1 MITAFL
7 LLYSELIH
15 GDGGKRGAE
24 IELQQPIA
32 NNRHHGLHELLRPL
46 RSGLVQNHEIGVVGC
61 AIRFH
66 HLHVT
71 GGDRSHEKSV
81 VNEGLRQNGL
91 GLLDVAVDLHD
102 VVLRVTRR
110 KRSNGDHVIH
120 DVIREEA
127 NLPLAGNCGVE
138 RAEHGLTLLISAMR
152 DSGLG

>member
-1 MITAFL
+1 MIIALL

-32 NNRHHGLHELLRPL
+32 NNRHHGLHELLRLL

-61 AIRFH
+61 AVRFH

-71 GGDRSHEKSV
+71 GGDRCHEKSV
-81 VNEGLRQNGL
+81 VNEGLRENGL

-102 VVLRVTRR
+102 VVLRVRRR

-127 NLPLAGNCGVE
+127 NLPLAGNGGVE
-138 RAEHGLTLLISAMR
+138 RAEHGLALLISAMR

>member
-1 MITAFL
+1 M
-7 LLYSELIH
+7 
-15 GDGGKRGAE
+15 
-24 IELQQPIA
+24 
-32 NNRHHGLHELLRPL
+32 
-46 RSGLVQNHEIGVVGC
+46 
-61 AIRFH
+61 
-66 HLHVT
+66 
-71 GGDRSHEKSV
+71 

-102 VVLRVTRR
+102 VVLRVRRRR

-127 NLPLAGNCGVE
+127 NLPLAGNGGVE